1 MLHGSA
7 IARARVADYDASAP
21 SRNANLNQT
30 EKPWHAMSAAEA
42 LEYWQ
47 ADGRVGL
54 ASEEVERRRARL
66 GENALPE
73 PPKPSAIKQLLG
85 QLADPLVGALLVA
98 ALVSLGVAI
107 SEPTGSWVTRF
118 SDTAAILLIVVVN
131 ALIGFFQERRA
142 EAALDALS
150 KMAAPSAKI
159 VREGAVSILPARALV
174 PGDLIELEAGDSVPA
189 DVRLVSARE
198 LQTEEAALTGESTP
212 VAKNAEAAL
221 SADAPL
227 GDRETMVYLGT
238 SIVRG
243 RARAVVVATAQYTE
257 LGRIGALI
265 RSAEREDTPLEQRLA
280 RLGTIILL
288 LCLAI
293 SALLFVLGIAQGG
306 RTWTVLLL
314 TAVSLAV
321 AAIPE
326 GLPAITT
333 ITLALGM
340 QRMAQRGAIVRKLPA
355 VETLGSATIIC
366 SDKTGTLT
374 QNAMTVR
381 VVATSESSYR
391 VTGEGYGPEG
401 GVYEGETEVVE
412 ADAVLLELARV
423 SALCNTAHF
432 ERTEGGLKVIGDP
445 TEAALLTLAGKLG
458 LTREAAHEAYDIER
472 ELPFDSDRKRMSVV
486 ARSKDD
492 GTTAAYVKGSAD
504 LLLPICD
511 RVLTRG
517 GIVPLTEDER
527 ARLLALNESYAAD
540 ALRVLALAV
549 RPDPGDDPERELCFV
564 GFAAM
569 IDPPRPE
576 AMQAVKE
583 CRKAGIRVAMIT
595 GDHKLTAM
603 AIARELG
610 FWDDDTSLAMTGAE
624 LTELGEQRLLGVI
637 DRVAVFA
644 RVTAEQKLRLVR
656 VLKQRGNVVA
666 MTGDGVND
674 APALREAQIGVAMGK
689 GGTDVAR
696 EASEMVL
703 ADDNFATIVEAVREG
718 RAIFR
723 NIQKFIFF
731 LNSSNAGLVAAVI
744 ISSFFE
750 WMPQLTPLQLLW
762 VNLVTNGLPALALG
776 VDPPEPGQME
786 EPPRDPK
793 ESIVG
798 VRDLLGML
806 LVGVVMGG
814 AALSVMWLPELA
826 PELVGGRSREDD
838 LARARAMSF
847 TILAISPLFHAW
859 SCRSRTRSAFAK
871 IFSNRALWGA
881 VAVSATVHVV
891 TLVVPALYPVFHT
904 HALTGT
910 EWAIV
915 IALAFLPIPVF
926 EAIKLLQRAVRRFRR
941 A

>member
-1 MLHGSA
+1 M
-7 IARARVADYDASAP
+7 
-21 SRNANLNQT
+21 NQT

-42 LEYWQ
+42 LEYWE

-54 ASEEVERRRARL
+54 TPEEVERRRAQL

-107 SEPTGSWVTRF
+107 SEPHGSWITRF

-150 KMAAPSAKI
+150 KMAAPSAKV

-174 PGDLIELEAGDSVPA
+174 PGDLLELEAGDSVPA

-212 VAKNAEAAL
+212 VSKNAEGAL
-221 SADAPL
+221 ATDAPL

-280 RLGTIILL
+280 RLGKIILL

-293 SALLFVLGIAQGG
+293 SALLFILGIVQGG
-306 RTWTVLLL
+306 RSWTVLLL

-381 VVATSESSYR
+381 VVATSEASYR
-391 VTGEGYGPEG
+391 VTGEGYGPDG
-401 GVYEGETEVVE
+401 GVYEGETKAET
-412 ADAVLLELARV
+412 DAVLLELARV

-432 ERTEGGLKVIGDP
+432 ERTESGLKVIGDP

-458 LTREAAHEAYDIER
+458 LTREAAHEAFEIER

-486 ARSKDD
+486 ARSKEG

-511 RVLTRG
+511 RVLTRE

-540 ALRVLALAV
+540 ALRVLALAI

-583 CRKAGIRVAMIT
+583 CQKAGIRVAMIT

-610 FWDDDTSLAMTGAE
+610 FWDDEKSLAMTGAE
-624 LTELGEQRLLGVI
+624 LTQLGEQRLLGVI

-656 VLKQRGNVVA
+656 ALKQRGNVVA

-744 ISSFFE
+744 ISSFFD

-798 VRDLLGML
+798 LRDLLGML
-806 LVGVVMGG
+806 LVGAVMGG
-814 AALSVMWLPELA
+814 AALSVMWLPEIA
-826 PELVGGRSREDD
+826 PELVGGGSREND

-871 IFSNRALWGA
+871 LFSNRALWGA

-910 EWAIV
+910 EWGIV

-926 EAIKLLQRAVRRFRR
+926 EAIKLLQRVARPARR